1 MTAQTIEAKKS
12 FNAKDWI
19 DKYPHYFLLFLI
31 SVPALFLM
39 PFTTWLTMTVAGL
52 AMGLMIFIMASG
64 MTLTF
69 GLMHVLNLGHGAFI
83 TLGAFAGG
91 AVLLELGAAGGSGW
105 GAVFSIVPALIG
117 AILLAALAGYF
128 FERVIIRPV
137 YHDALKQILV
147 TVGGAIVLAELMVMY
162 WGPNEIPLPR
172 PELLRGSFIV
182 GGVAIEKYRLLA
194 VVVGLL
200 IYVGMLTVINKT
212 KVGLLIRA
220 GVEKVEMVEALGYR
234 VRLLFIGVFI
244 AGSAL
249 AAIGGV
255 MWGLYEELIHVHMG
269 DARLVQVIIVI
280 IIGGLGSITGCFY
293 GALMVGLLTNYA
305 GFLEPGLAEFSSIAL
320 MVAVLMWRPQ
330 GLIPVIKV

>member
-1 MTAQTIEAKKS
+1 MTAQTLEAKKS
-12 FNAKDWI
+12 FSVKGWI
-19 DKYPHYFLLFLI
+19 ESYPHHFLLLLI
-31 SVPALFLM
+31 AVPSLFAM
-39 PFTTWLTMTVAGL
+39 PFTTWITMTVAGL

-69 GLMHVLNLGHGAFI
+69 GLMSVLNLGHGAFI
-83 TLGAFAGG
+83 TLGAFAG
-91 AVLLELGAAGGSGW
+91 ASTLLYFGAAGGTGW
-105 GAVFSIVPALIG
+105 GAVWVIIPA
-117 AILLAALAGYF
+117 LLAAIVLGGGLGYI

-137 YHDALKQILV
+137 YADHLKQILV
-147 TVGGAIVLAELMVMY
+147 TVGGAIVVAELIIVV

-172 PELLRGSFIV
+172 PDILRGSFIMGNV
-182 GGVAIEKYRLLA
+182 SFEKYRLLA
-194 VVVGLL
+194 VIIGLA
-200 IYVGMLTVINKT
+200 IYFGMLAVINKP

-234 VRLLFIGVFI
+234 VRLLFIGVFV

-255 MWGLYEELIHVHMG
+255 MWGLYEEMIHVHMG
-269 DARLVQVIIVI
+269 DLRLVQVIIVI

-293 GALMVGLLTNYA
+293 GALMVGLLTNYV
-305 GFLEPGLAEFSSIAL
+305 GFVEPSVAEFSSIAL
-320 MVAVLMWRPQ
+320 MVLVLMWRPQ